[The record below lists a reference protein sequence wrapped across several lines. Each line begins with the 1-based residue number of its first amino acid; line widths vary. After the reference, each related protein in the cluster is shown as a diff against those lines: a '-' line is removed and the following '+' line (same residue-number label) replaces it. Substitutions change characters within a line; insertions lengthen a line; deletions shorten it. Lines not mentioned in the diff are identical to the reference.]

1 MFYWI
6 GNLGNEALI
15 VTMDKVVYALGCNA
29 SGCLG
34 IGDSHSTLYPKKV
47 EALCGKDIK
56 TFAHGR
62 GPHVLALTEEGKVFE
77 YYHSTIGSLIYSLIL
92 LYCLIT

>member
-34 IGDSHSTLYPKKV
+34 TGDSHSTLYPKKV

-77 YYHSTIGSLIYSLIL
+77 YHHSTIGILIYNLM